1 MQQQQKQNIHESNP
15 KNNSKEKPTTMTDIS
30 GDSSLLIDIKAE
42 PRDDNIEAY
51 ITTPGSSQRQNEQQ
65 QPQEQRQRELH
76 KNDEKDLLSTSSA
89 LLLHKRQQH
98 LSALSASEHQ
108 QQLLEIPGNTVV
120 GTAPVTAL
128 QQHHQQQQH
137 LHGQSNQNIHQQ
149 HPQHINLYSYETKS
163 ESGSSDILSRPQSPN
178 NSSTVV
184 PTHYASINELINQ
197 QLDNLPLGHNIS
209 NINVGNMHGNNMGP
223 PKNFQTSKS
232 FDKNSPTS
240 QFDTNSNSSNASS
253 TSSGK
258 RANRT
263 RFTDYQIKVL
273 QEFFENNSYPKDSDL
288 EYLSKLLLLS
298 PRVIVVWFQVRN
310 CSGPNF
316 NLQ

>member
-1 MQQQQKQNIHESNP
+1 MQQQQNQNIHESNP
-15 KNNSKEKPTTMTDIS
+15 KNNTIEKATIMPDIS
-30 GDSSLLIDIKAE
+30 GDSPLLIEFKSE
-42 PRDDNIEAY
+42 PFDDN
-51 ITTPGSSQRQNEQQ
+51 TTTGSPHRQNKHQQ
-65 QPQEQRQRELH
+65 QELRQQEQH
-76 KNDEKDLLSTSSA
+76 KENEKDLLSTSSA

-98 LSALSASEHQ
+98 LTALSATEHQ
-108 QQLLEIPGNTVV
+108 QQVAEVPDNTAVE
-120 GTAPVTAL
+120 TAVVTAL
-128 QQHHQQQQH
+128 HQRHQQQQH
-137 LHGQSNQNIHQQ
+137 FHGQSNQNSHQQ
-149 HPQHINLYSYETKS
+149 QPQHINLYSYETKS

-178 NSSTVV
+178 NSSTIV
-184 PTHYASINELINQ
+184 PTHYASINELLNQ
-197 QLDNLPLGHNIS
+197 QLDNLPLSQNLN
-209 NINVGNMHGNNMGP
+209 NINVVNMHGNNMGP
-223 PKNFQTSKS
+223 PKNFQTNKS
-232 FDKNSPTS
+232 FDKNSPSS

-310 CSGPNF
+310 YSDPNCY
-316 NLQ
+316 LKRKH